1 MIYGYA
7 RVSSKSQAINGNGL
21 EQQINALAIA
31 GCEKIYKEQYTGT
44 TTERPQFNKLL
55 ADLKEGDVL
64 TVTKLDRFA
73 RTAADGSRLI
83 SELLNK
89 HVNVHVLNIG
99 MIDDTPIGRVISNV
113 LLAFAQFERDM
124 IVERTQAGKAIART
138 KAGYREGR
146 PPIPVQ
152 KKAAAVHLILD
163 EHISYR
169 EVAKITGISKTTLVR
184 TVQNIKKRLT
194 KDIIIGRNTETYVEL
209 LHTERLLDR
218 N

>member
-7 RVSSKSQAINGNGL
+7 RVSSKSQAVNGNGL
-21 EQQINALAIA
+21 EEQIKALTLA
-31 GCEKIYKEQYTGT
+31 GCEKIFQEQYTGT
-44 TTERPQFNKLL
+44 TTKRPQFQELL
-55 ADLKEGDVL
+55 ANLKEGDIL

-73 RTAADGSRLI
+73 RTASDGSKLI
-83 SELLNK
+83 ADLLNK
-89 HVNVHVLNIG
+89 HVKVNVLNMG

-146 PPIPVQ
+146 PPIDKK
-152 KKAAAVHLILD
+152 KKAYAVRLILD

-169 EVAKITGISKTTLVR
+169 KVAKITGLSKTTLVR
-184 TVQNIKKRLT
+184 EVQIVKSKK
-194 KDIIIGRNTETYVEL
+194 
-209 LHTERLLDR
+209 
-218 N
+218 

>member
-21 EQQINALAIA
+21 EEQINALTIA
-31 GCEKIYKEQYTGT
+31 GCEKIYQEQYTGT

-83 SELLNK
+83 AELLNK
-89 HVNVHVLNIG
+89 HVKVHVLNMG

-124 IVERTQAGKAIART
+124 IVERTQAGKAIARS
-138 KAGYREGR
+138 KDGFREGR
-146 PPIPVQ
+146 PPID
-152 KKAAAVHLILD
+152 KARKDAAVD
-163 EHISYR
+163 M
-169 EVAKITGISKTTLVR
+169 V
-184 TVQNIKKRLT
+184 IKES
-194 KDIIIGRNTETYVEL
+194 NTMKNL
-209 LHTERLLDR
+209 RIFF

>member
-7 RVSSKSQAINGNGL
+7 RVSSKSQVANGNGL
-21 EQQINALAIA
+21 EEQIRALKRA
-31 GCEKIYKEQYTGT
+31 GCEKIYKEQYTGST
-44 TTERPQFNKLL
+44 TKRPQFQELL
-55 ADLKEGDVL
+55 INLKEGDVL

-73 RTAADGSRLI
+73 RTASDGSKLI
-83 SELLNK
+83 TTLLNK
-89 HVNVHVLNIG
+89 RVKVNVLNMG

-146 PPIPVQ
+146 PPIDAK
-152 KKAAAVHLILD
+152 KKAYAVHLILD

-169 EVAKITGISKTTLVR
+169 KAAKITGLSKTTLVR
-184 TVQNIKKRLT
+184 AVALVKKQLT
-194 KDIIIGRNTETYVEL
+194 KNTIIGRNTEKYVEL
-209 LHTERLLDR
+209 LHTRVK
-218 N
+218 

>member
-1 MIYGYA
+1 MVYGYA
-7 RVSSKSQAINGNGL
+7 RVSSKSQANNGNGL
-21 EQQINALAIA
+21 EEQINALTIA
-31 GCEKIYKEQYTGT
+31 GCEKIYQEQYTGT
-44 TTERPQFNKLL
+44 TTKRPQFNKLL
-55 ADLKEGDVL
+55 SVLKEGDIL

-73 RTAADGSRLI
+73 RTAAGGSKLI
-83 SELLNK
+83 AELLNK
-89 HVNVHVLNIG
+89 HVKVHVLNMG

-146 PPIPVQ
+146 PPIPIH

-169 EVAKITGISKTTLVR
+169 KVVKITGISKTTLVR
-184 TVQNIKKRLT
+184 AVKTIKKGLT
-194 KDIIIGRNTETYVEL
+194 KNIIVGRNTEKYVEL
-209 LHTERLLDR
+209 LHTEGMIDR
-218 N
+218 K